1 MTLSS
6 NLRVVTFHAVL
17 AGLAFTAVTGVAQTT
32 KATAAANQGPY
43 SPNAQASPFN
53 GKVVE
58 ERIAQV
64 NGQIIT
70 SSDYKRS
77 EQQMDSEGRQQGW
90 SPDELT
96 EHKRDMLRDLIDK
109 ELLLSKGKELNI
121 TGETE
126 LIKRLDEIRK
136 QNHLESMEDLEKA
149 AQQQGVSYEDFKQNI
164 RNEIISQSVIRDQV
178 GRKIQLTKGD
188 IGNFYAKHKSEF
200 EQPESVHLS
209 EILIPVTADDASSLE
224 KAQAKA
230 AEVEAKLKAG
240 GNFEEL
246 AKQNSG
252 GPTAQTGGD
261 LGDFKRGMLAKPLE
275 DATFS
280 LTAGQTTA
288 PIRTKQGLLILKVV
302 QHAGGESQDYAAV
315 QPQVE
320 EAAFMD
326 RMQPALRAYLTTL
339 REQAYI
345 DIRPGFKDSGAAAN
359 SVKPL
364 YSAYA
369 APGSK
374 KKPKLQRTRF
384 RQAAHGFRSKSG
396 ATEAASATKP
406 GVNAPAAGAA
416 AAAGTTAPAATAG
429 VTDET
434 ANAATTGAATAAA
447 TPAADA
453 SAAKASS
460 SKVASNSAPAKPVK
474 KQKIRFGQT
483 PTETLAT
490 TPGSSTLATA
500 KVPTDAGAASG
511 AAADENQVASNVSSN
526 VTQPGFETAPVAA
539 APKTRFAYRA
549 REPKQKKA
557 ATPDQLE
564 NKAVGE
570 ATPEERAAQQ
580 EQAAPLGLAGD
591 TATKKKAPKPKS
603 DHKTRYSEDT
613 KPSDSSQGGTTADPA
628 LGTAT
633 SPPPSA
639 TKDSTAEPMP
649 PPKATLPEQTPP
661 LSTTPSNPAT
671 PPPAPQ

>member
-1 MTLSS
+1 MTLSVK
-6 NLRVVTFHAVL
+6 LQIFTFRAVITAL
-17 AGLAFTAVTGVAQTT
+17 ACATITGNAQSP
-32 KATAAANQGPY
+32 KATTAANQGAY

-53 GKVVE
+53 GKIVE

-70 SSDYKRS
+70 SSDYQRS
-77 EQQMDSEGRQQGW
+77 EQQMDAEGRQQGW

-96 EHKRDMLRDLIDK
+96 GHKRDMLRDLIDK
-109 ELLLSKGKELNI
+109 ELLLSKAKELNI

-178 GRKIQLTKGD
+178 GRKIQLTKAD
-188 IGNFYAKHKSEF
+188 IGNYYAQHKSEF

-209 EILIPVTADDASSLE
+209 EILIPVAADDPSSLE

-230 AEVEAKLKAG
+230 ADVEARLKAG

-246 AKQNSG
+246 AKQNSS

-261 LGDFKRGMLAKPLE
+261 LGEFKRGMLAKPLE
-275 DATFS
+275 DATFKLS
-280 LTAGQTTA
+280 SGETTA
-288 PIRTKQGLLILKVV
+288 PIRTKQGLLVLKVV
-302 QHAGGESQDYAAV
+302 QHTGGSNQDYSAI

-326 RMQPALRAYLTTL
+326 RMQPALRSYLTTL

-345 DIRPGFKDSGAAAN
+345 DIRPGYKDSGASTN
-359 SVKPL
+359 SVKPQ
-364 YSAYA
+364 YSAYS

-374 KKPKLQRTRF
+374 KKAKVQRTRF
-384 RQAAHGFRSKSG
+384 RQAPHGFRSKSG
-396 ATEAASATKP
+396 QTE
-406 GVNAPAAGAA
+406 N
-416 AAAGTTAPAATAG
+416 
-429 VTDET
+429 
-434 ANAATTGAATAAA
+434 
-447 TPAADA
+447 A
-453 SAAKASS
+453 SAAKPG
-460 SKVASNSAPAKPVK
+460 VAAPNAATGTAATTAATGTAATATASAPAGGAGPTGEATSAPGTTATAASQPPAKVAANTTSSKPVR
-474 KQKIRFGQT
+474 KQKVRFGQA
-483 PTETLAT
+483 PTETLAA
-490 TPGSSTLATA
+490 TPGSSTVATT
-500 KVPTDAGAASG
+500 VTSTDAGAANG
-511 AAADENQVASNVSSN
+511 APADSNQVASNVSSN
-526 VTQPGFETAPVAA
+526 VTQPGFEAAPAAA
-539 APKTRFAYRA
+539 APKTRFSYRA

-591 TATKKKAPKPKS
+591 TATKKKEPKPKS
-603 DHKTRYSEDT
+603 DHKTRYSEET
-613 KPSDSSQGGTTADPA
+613 KSSDSTQGETTASPA

-633 SPPPSA
+633 TPPPSA
-639 TKDSTAEPMP
+639 TKDSTGEPSP
-649 PPKATLPEQTPP
+649 AGTLPEQTPP
-661 LSTTPSNPAT
+661 MSTAPATPAT

>member
-1 MTLSS
+1 MTLSVKF
-6 NLRVVTFHAVL
+6 RVVTFHAVL
-17 AGLAFTAVTGVAQTT
+17 AGLALAAVSGQAQSPKTT
-32 KATAAANQGPY
+32 PAANQGPY

-70 SSDYKRS
+70 SSDYQRS
-77 EQQMDSEGRQQGW
+77 EQQMDAEGRQQGW

-109 ELLLSKGKELNI
+109 ELLLSKAKELNI

-178 GRKIQLTKGD
+178 GRKIQLTKTD
-188 IGNFYAKHKSEF
+188 IGNYYAKHKSEF

-209 EILIPVTADDASSLE
+209 EILIPVAADDPSSLE

-230 AEVEAKLKAG
+230 ADVEDKLKAG

-261 LGDFKRGMLAKPLE
+261 LGEFKRGMLAKPLE
-275 DATFS
+275 DAAFKLST
-280 LTAGQTTA
+280 GQTTA
-288 PIRTKQGLLILKVV
+288 PIRTKQGLLILKVM
-302 QHAGGESQDYAAV
+302 QHTGGSEQDYSAI

-326 RMQPALRAYLTTL
+326 RMQPALRTYLTTL

-345 DIRPGFKDSGAAAN
+345 DIRPGYKDSGASAS
-359 SVKPL
+359 SVKPQ

-374 KKPKLQRTRF
+374 KKPKVQRTRF
-384 RQAAHGFRSKSG
+384 RQASHGFRSKSG
-396 ATEAASATKP
+396 QTDTASAARP
-406 GVNAPAAGAA
+406 G
-416 AAAGTTAPAATAG
+416 APAATAAPAG
-429 VTDET
+429 TP
-434 ANAATTGAATAAA
+434 ATGADTTAAA
-447 TPAADA
+447 TPPAQAAP
-453 SAAKASS
+453 
-460 SKVASNSAPAKPVK
+460 SKVASNATSSKPVK
-474 KQKIRFGQT
+474 KQKVRFGQA
-483 PTETLAT
+483 PTETLAA
-490 TPGSSTLATA
+490 TPGSSTVATTA
-500 KVPTDAGAASG
+500 APTDAGAPG
-511 AAADENQVASNVSSN
+511 AATADSNQVASNVSSN
-526 VTQPGFETAPVAA
+526 VTQPGFETAPTAA
-539 APKTRFAYRA
+539 TPKTRFAYRA

-591 TATKKKAPKPKS
+591 TATKKKEPKPKS
-603 DHKTRYSEDT
+603 DHKTRYSEET
-613 KPSDSSQGGTTADPA
+613 KPSTDSTT
-628 LGTAT
+628 GSTAGSATPTPSSTPQTGT
-633 SPPPSA
+633 SPSSTPDTTPAPP
-639 TKDSTAEPMP
+639 
-649 PPKATLPEQTPP
+649 ATLPEQAPP
-661 LSTTPSNPAT
+661 LSTTPPSPAT